1 MSDPNKAIISAA
13 TPESFSAGRS
23 ESRRLRWFE
32 LSLVLLVACARPLLN
47 ALYVLIYGRAGAPNV
62 TGAGFLIGVVQEVT
76 ALLLLGYVLLRRN
89 LRFEDIGLR
98 WSLTDFG
105 AGLVLTCVSYAVY
118 SVGSAF
124 VNLLRDAI
132 NSSPHKGPVF
142 TSLFTHF
149 SVMAIPYFLLSPIFE
164 ELIVRAYLMTEVM
177 DLTGSQWL
185 AIMFSVVVQ
194 SSYHLYYGW
203 AGAIALSF
211 QFLTFALYYA
221 SSRRILPAI
230 IAHEIYDIFG
240 LIRLW
245 RT

>member
-1 MSDPNKAIISAA
+1 MSDNEAIITAA
-13 TPESFSAGRS
+13 TPESLSAGQS
-23 ESRRLRWFE
+23 QSKRLRWFE
-32 LSLVLLVACARPLLN
+32 LSLVLLVAFARPLLS
-47 ALYVLIYGRAGAPNV
+47 ALYRLKNGPSAVPNI
-62 TGAGFLIGVVQEVT
+62 TDTGFLIGVVQEVT
-76 ALLLLGYVLLRRN
+76 ALLLLGYVLSRRN
-89 LRFEDIGLR
+89 LRFRDIGLR
-98 WSLTDFG
+98 WSLRDFG
-105 AGLVLTCVSYAVY
+105 AGLLLACASYAAY
-118 SVGSAF
+118 AIGSVF

-132 NSSPHKGPVF
+132 NSSSHKGPIF

-164 ELIVRAYLMTEVM
+164 ELIVRADLMTEVM
-177 DLTGSQWL
+177 DLTGSQAL
-185 AIMFSVVVQ
+185 AILLSVVVQ

-221 SSRRILPAI
+221 SSRRILPVI
-230 IAHEIYDIFG
+230 IAHEIYDVFG